1 MNKETAQRI
10 IAKLSWEIAKRE
22 RFLNLIARANQMK
35 TKDREFVLKSALW
48 VDGTVEGQVKY
59 TMKTYSKLR
68 RAYDRLTNKCQI

>member
-1 MNKETAQRI
+1 MERETAQRI

-35 TKDREFVLKSALW
+35 PKDREFVLKSALW

-59 TMKTYSKLR
+59 TMKTLSKLR
-68 RAYDRLTNKCQI
+68 RAYDRLTRKYG

>member
-35 TKDREFVLKSALW
+35 PKDREFVLKSALW

-68 RAYDRLTNKCQI
+68 MACDRLTRKYG

>member
-35 TKDREFVLKSALW
+35 PKDREFVLKSALW
-48 VDGTVEGQVKY
+48 VDGTVEGQIKY

-68 RAYDRLTNKCQI
+68 MAYDRLTRKYG

>member
-1 MNKETAQRI
+1 MERETAQRI

-35 TKDREFVLKSALW
+35 PKDREFVLKSALW

-59 TMKTYSKLR
+59 TMKTLSKLR
-68 RAYDRLTNKCQI
+68 RAYDRLTNKYQI

>member
-35 TKDREFVLKSALW
+35 PKDREFVLKSTLW

-68 RAYDRLTNKCQI
+68 MAYDRLTRKYG